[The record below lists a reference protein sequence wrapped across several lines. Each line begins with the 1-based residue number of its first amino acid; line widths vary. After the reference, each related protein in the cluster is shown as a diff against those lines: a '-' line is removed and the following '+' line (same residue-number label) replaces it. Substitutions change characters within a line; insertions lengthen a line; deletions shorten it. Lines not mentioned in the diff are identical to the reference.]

1 MRSLPTVVGSRFL
14 AISLAVLAGCAPGDD
29 PRDTPEPVPEVE
41 REPLPTWGELAG
53 GIETNGLNVVLVT
66 IDTLRADRLSSY
78 GSEQV
83 STPHM
88 DRLAREGV
96 RFSNAATAVPFTLPA
111 HSSIMTGTYPPIPR
125 RSGERGLL
133 T

>member
-1 MRSLPTVVGSRFL
+1 MTGGRAL
-14 AISLAVLAGCAPGDD
+14 AAVLALGLLLGCAPESD
-29 PRDTPEPVPEVE
+29 PEPHPETAP
-41 REPLPTWGELAG
+41 EPLPTWAELAG
-53 GIETNGLNVVLVT
+53 DVAADRLNVILVT

-83 STPHM
+83 STPHI

-111 HSSIMTGTYPPIPR
+111 HCSIMTGTYPPFHGVRENVGYYLDETVPTL
-125 RSGERGLL
+125 S
-133 T
+133 